1 MVSLSGLAVGLPT
14 VAGSGGGP
22 RGPDEIGRPG
32 RRAAFPAVGR
42 ASRQWPAAPT
52 LVT

>member
-1 MVSLSGLAVGLPT
+1 MVSLSGRTVGLP
-14 VAGSGGGP
+14 VLEGSGGGP

-42 ASRQWPAAPT
+42 ASRQRPAAPT